1 MLEQTAMHASPC
13 PDAQHMGAH
22 HLQQQ
27 IPSGFWVLAMR
38 RVKGLTYAA
47 LACFGIEYLT
57 LFMGVTIFIRPLNGL
72 NIIAHGVGLILT
84 ILLYVDV
91 SLACL
96 QHQCCCMTAAGARA
110 AVLTGRAQP
119 HQACAST

>member
-1 MLEQTAMHASPC
+1 
-13 PDAQHMGAH
+13 
-22 HLQQQ
+22 
-27 IPSGFWVLAMR
+27 MR

-91 SLACL
+91 SGTCFA
-96 QHQCCCMTAAGARA
+96 HSPMTNAALGDQ
-110 AVLTGRAQP
+110 T
-119 HQACAST
+119 